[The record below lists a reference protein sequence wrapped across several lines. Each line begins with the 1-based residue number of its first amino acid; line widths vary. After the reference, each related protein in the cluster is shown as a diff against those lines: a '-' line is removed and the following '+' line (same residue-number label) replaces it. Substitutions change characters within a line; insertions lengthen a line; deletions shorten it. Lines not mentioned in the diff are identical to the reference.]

1 MIRVGVIR
9 GGVSSEYEVSLETG
23 KSVLSVLHD
32 NFKDIYTPVDILI
45 TKDGTWHFAGREI
58 RPEQLVDKIDVAF
71 IALHGSYGE
80 DGQIQQIFE
89 DLGIP
94 YVGSKPEPSK
104 KALNKW
110 STKEYAREID
120 VLVSKDIYLDQYT
133 ESTAIPYADYV
144 AAMTRETMMKLSP
157 PWVVKPVESG
167 SSIGISI
174 VKTATDLQDVL
185 MKLLGE
191 SVVLVEEY
199 IEGREA
205 TVAVTDN
212 LRNEDIYAFLP
223 IEIRTK
229 STFFDFDAKYS
240 GEAEEI
246 SPGNFS
252 QTEKQVLMDYAKRI
266 HKGLGLRHYSR
277 SDFIVGKN
285 GKIYFLEVNNLPGL
299 TKESLVPKSLPPVGV
314 TLPEFIHH
322 LIGLALK

>member
-9 GGVSSEYEVSLETG
+9 GGISSEYPVSLETG

-32 NFKDIYTPVDILI
+32 NFKDTYTPVDILI
-45 TKDGTWHFAGREI
+45 TKDGTWHHAGREI

-71 IALHGSYGE
+71 VALHGEFGE
-80 DGQIQQIFE
+80 DGQVQQILE
-89 DLGIP
+89 AVGVP
-94 YVGSKPEPSK
+94 YTGSDPEASK
-104 KALNKW
+104 RALDKW
-110 STKEYAREID
+110 TTKEYARELEI
-120 VLVSKDIYLDQYT
+120 LVSRDIHLDQYT
-133 ESTAIPYADYV
+133 ESTALPFANYV
-144 AAMTRETMMKLSP
+144 TAMTRETMMKLSP
-157 PWVVKPVESG
+157 PWVVKPVTSG
-167 SSIGISI
+167 SSIGVSI

-185 MKLLGE
+185 TKLLGE

-199 IEGREA
+199 IGGREA

-212 LRNEDIYAFLP
+212 LRNEDVYAFLP

-229 STFFDFDAKYS
+229 STFFDFEAKYS

-252 QTEKQVLMDYAKRI
+252 QHEKKILMDNAKRI

-299 TKESLVPKSLPPVGV
+299 TKESLVPKSLAPVGV

-322 LIGLALK
+322 LIGLALQ

>member
-9 GGVSSEYEVSLETG
+9 GGISSEYAVSLETG

-32 NFKDIYTPVDILI
+32 YFKDIYTPVDILI
-45 TKDGTWHFAGREI
+45 TKDGIWHLAGREI
-58 RPEQLVDKIDVAF
+58 LPQELVDKIDVAF
-71 IALHGSYGE
+71 IALHGEFGE
-80 DGQIQQIFE
+80 DGQVQYILEMI
-89 DLGIP
+89 GIP
-94 YVGSKPEPSK
+94 YTGSDPEASK
-104 KALNKW
+104 RALDKW
-110 STKEYAREID
+110 VTKEYARELD
-120 VLVSKDIYLDQYT
+120 VLVSKDIHLDQYAD
-133 ESTAIPYADYV
+133 STALPYGDYV
-144 AAMTRETMMKLSP
+144 TTMTRETMMKLSP
-157 PWVVKPVESG
+157 PWVVKPVTSG
-167 SSIGISI
+167 SSIGVSI
-174 VKTATDLQDVL
+174 VKTATELQEVL
-185 MKLLGE
+185 TKLLNT

-199 IEGREA
+199 ISGREA

-212 LRNEDIYAFLP
+212 FRGQEIYAFLP

-229 STFFDFDAKYS
+229 SSFFDFEAKYS

-252 QTEKQVLMDYAKRI
+252 QAEKQILMDYAKRI

-299 TKESLVPKSLPPVGV
+299 TKESLVPKSLPPVGA
-314 TLPEFIHH
+314 TLAEFVAH